1 MINGIRY
8 AKYYMDNENS
18 GQIIK
23 IDNRFTDITGY
34 TMDDIVDRKITIFD
48 LVPEEHRQEYKS
60 IVREAISDGEAYLNH
75 EIICKDGRIIVV
87 NCYGEMYKDET
98 TNRSCSKILI
108 VDVTEQQKA
117 VKDLKEKEEQLELQL
132 EKIKFLAGD
141 AKEFFVDYDIQNDF
155 FQVSRFVEGNY
166 EIFYSKDNYFNS
178 SERTI
183 HPDDFMMICEAF
195 LGAKE
200 KTSKCQL
207 DLRSKLFE
215 GKYCWYRFVYT
226 KFINPKTGKSH
237 IIGRG
242 VDIDDEKVANL
253 MLEKSVDTDELTGIY
268 NRTST
273 ERRINDILLKDDG
286 RNNHTMI
293 LIDVDDFKN
302 VNNVLGYVVGDVIL
316 RKIGEILLQMFR
328 QDFDILGRVDGDM
341 FVIFV
346 RNTSDVFYIENLC
359 KEICKRL
366 SSECTPDNLEPK
378 ISVSIG
384 IAFTDNKND
393 SFEKKY
399 IKAEKALQRQINN
412 GKNGY
417 SF

>member
-1 MINGIRY
+1 M
-8 AKYYMDNENS
+8 KKLS
-18 GQIIK
+18 K
-23 IDNRFTDITGY
+23 FTIGLIAY
-34 TMDDIVDRKITIFD
+34 IAV
-48 LVPEEHRQEYKS
+48 LV
-60 IVREAISDGEAYLNH
+60 
-75 EIICKDGRIIVV
+75 
-87 NCYGEMYKDET
+87 
-98 TNRSCSKILI
+98 ILI
-108 VDVTEQQKA
+108 VILLVYTNNSMKKYEASQPDKVM
-117 VKDLKEKEEQLELQL
+117 EQLITDIKAGKIPEMSMSEAGKFENIQADVL
-132 EKIKFLAGD
+132 EKFTNIENATIT
-141 AKEFFVDYDIQNDF
+141 YDI
-155 FQVSRFVEGNY
+155 
-166 EIFYSKDNYFNS
+166 
-178 SERTI
+178 
-183 HPDDFMMICEAF
+183 
-195 LGAKE
+195 
-200 KTSKCQL
+200 KTSGYDASSYNLK
-207 DLRSKLFE
+207 
-215 GKYCWYRFVYT
+215 
-226 KFINPKTGKSH
+226 
-237 IIGRG
+237 
-242 VDIDDEKVANL
+242 IDDEKVANL

-366 SSECTPDNLEPK
+366 SSECTPDNLEPE

-393 SFEKKY
+393 SFEKIY